1 MARVVL
7 GQRATQ
13 REWAVTFA
21 PSQVITTE
29 EWKKRHQNHTVVT
42 HVEEV
47 SIKRMHWLVCMDCNE
62 RHLFRMETIDER
74 PT

>member
-1 MARVVL
+1 MVL

-29 EWKKRHQNHTVVT
+29 EWKKRKVLYVGPFD
-42 HVEEV
+42 VLEL
-47 SIKRMHWLVCMDCNE
+47 KLA
-62 RHLFRMETIDER
+62 
-74 PT
+74 